1 MSTVKVTQ
9 PHSLSTEEAK
19 GKLGS
24 FEEML
29 SKYGVK
35 LAWSGDRA
43 EIKGFGVSGDVKVQ
57 ADSVQ
62 VAVKLGMMA
71 KAAGV
76 DPGKLEKSIEKR
88 LLAALTAGDA

>member
-9 PHSLSTEEAK
+9 PHSLSTAEAK

-29 SKYGVK
+29 GKYGVK
-35 LAWSGDRA
+35 LAWAGDRA
-43 EIKGFGVSGDVKVQ
+43 EIKGVGVSGDVKVS
-57 ADSVQ
+57 ADAVQ

-71 KAAGV
+71 KAVGV
-76 DPGKLEKSIEKR
+76 DPAKLEKSIEKR
-88 LLAALTAGDA
+88 LLAALTDGDA

>member
-9 PHSLSTEEAK
+9 PHSLSTAEAK

-35 LAWSGDRA
+35 LAWAGDQA
-43 EIKGFGVSGDVKVQ
+43 EIKGFGVSGDVKVR